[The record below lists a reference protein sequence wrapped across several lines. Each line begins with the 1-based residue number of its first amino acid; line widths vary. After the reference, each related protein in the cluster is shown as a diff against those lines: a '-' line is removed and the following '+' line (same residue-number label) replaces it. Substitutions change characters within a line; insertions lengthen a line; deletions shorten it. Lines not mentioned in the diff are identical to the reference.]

1 MSFEDIC
8 PRCGES
14 GHKKY
19 TYNGMELFACPKCDP
34 NEPYVYQLA
43 NRDVVKVKTP
53 DNASFQVFP
62 EQQAQEWAFN
72 ESANLDIDC
81 PIVTSGNDE
90 ELCSECRHIYWAAV
104 RGYIAGHA
112 AGKQDARERLLA
124 QIEEAFDVHTGPAQ
138 SVYGEHMVDH
148 TIMLLEKIR
157 IIFGVNPEIRDLQGG
172 EKV

>member
-62 EQQAQEWAFN
+62 EQQAQEWWKRYQRKKGH
-72 ESANLDIDC
+72 L
-81 PIVTSGNDE
+81 
-90 ELCSECRHIYWAAV
+90 SEAHAHKAGAV
-104 RGYIAGHA
+104 AGFLAGHA
-112 AGKQDARERLLA
+112 AGKQDAERRIWA
-124 QIEEAFDVHTGPAQ
+124 DIEEYSHRSGGFEPMMSWSET
-138 SVYGEHMVDH
+138 
-148 TIMLLEKIR
+148 KR
-157 IIFGVNPEIRDLQGG
+157 IIFG
-172 EKV
+172 EKP